1 MSEEEMKKLKL
12 ENKELK
18 KAIQEE
24 KEKPSRFQY
33 FALGFSIAT
42 LIYILL
48 R

>member
-1 MSEEEMKKLKL
+1 MEETEKLKL

-18 KAIQEE
+18 KVIREE

-33 FALGFSIAT
+33 FALGFSMAT
-42 LIYILL
+42 LISILL

>member
-1 MSEEEMKKLKL
+1 MKEKEKLKL
-12 ENKELK
+12 ENRELK
-18 KAIQEE
+18 KVIQEE

-42 LIYILL
+42 LISILL